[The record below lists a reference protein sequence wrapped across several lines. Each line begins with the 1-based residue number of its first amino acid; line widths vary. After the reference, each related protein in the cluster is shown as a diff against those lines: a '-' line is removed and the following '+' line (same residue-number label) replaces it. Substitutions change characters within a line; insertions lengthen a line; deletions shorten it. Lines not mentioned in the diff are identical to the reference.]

1 MKLMKFLQWKSK
13 SSKQKCGDSI
23 INVNS
28 IEELDDLFHEE
39 IMRSMREEKEGE
51 EFKPSKPM
59 KVILGKKL
67 TDMGMENITQI
78 LMMRCIDR
86 ALNDPEIKNMES
98 NKPSRKDY
106 KKFENTI
113 YPLVW
118 DKNATYH

>member
-39 IMRSMREEKEGE
+39 IMRSMREEKEGK

-98 NKPSRKDY
+98 NKP
-106 KKFENTI
+106 N
-113 YPLVW
+113 
-118 DKNATYH
+118 